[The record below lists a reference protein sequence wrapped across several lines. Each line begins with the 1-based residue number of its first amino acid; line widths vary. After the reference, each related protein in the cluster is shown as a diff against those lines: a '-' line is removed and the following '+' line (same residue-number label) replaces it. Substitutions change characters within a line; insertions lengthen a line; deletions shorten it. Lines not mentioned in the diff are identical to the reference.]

1 MSNMANTAAYILHD
15 GRLAVD
21 VDSAK
26 TLAIADSGYVQ
37 NVIADGVIFTLP
49 ATASLGYWTARN
61 AGIKSTGGAKGT
73 VSDGLVGFQMSP
85 NASDQVQGGVSG
97 SAVDNKDII
106 NTKATSKVGDE
117 VSIVNVGETNGPIV
131 TAIRGVWAREA

>member
-1 MSNMANTAAYILHD
+1 MANTAAYALPD

-26 TLAIADSGYVQ
+26 TLAIADSGFVQ

-49 ATASLGYWTARN
+49 ATASLGSWTARN
-61 AGIKSTGGAKGT
+61 AGVKSPNGPKGT
-73 VSDGLVGFQMSP
+73 ASSGTAGFQMSP

-106 NTKATSKVGDE
+106 NTKATSKIGDE
-117 VSIVNVGETNGPIV
+117 VTVANVGETNGPIV